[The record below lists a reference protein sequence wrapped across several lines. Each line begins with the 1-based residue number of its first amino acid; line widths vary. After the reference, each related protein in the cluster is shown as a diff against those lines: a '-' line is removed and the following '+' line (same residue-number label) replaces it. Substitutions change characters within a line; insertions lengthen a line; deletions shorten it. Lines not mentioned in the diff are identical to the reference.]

1 MGGLGG
7 EGWLG
12 SVVLVGL
19 DAFGGVRVDWV
30 GQSRWVRFGGLGWFG
45 LGGWV
50 RFWFGF
56 LSWVGWLCSIVFDL
70 LAVQFIPMY
79 SVCVK

>member
-1 MGGLGG
+1 MGLVGLGGLGWVFLVEARG
-7 EGWLG
+7 LIWVSRVGWFGLG
-12 SVVLVGL
+12 
-19 DAFGGVRVDWV
+19 RVDWV

-56 LSWVGWLCSIVFDL
+56 FELGGLVVFNC
-70 LAVQFIPMY
+70 I
-79 SVCVK
+79 